1 MQKMSREENVV
12 LIKSRAKFC
21 VSYATFS
28 LRDSFFVFAQL
39 LMCMTFSRIIL
50 LYDLFLPEILKTKGT
65 AAWGMHDK
73 FQTNVEV
80 GVNSCQDTKKF
91 LNYLYN

>member
-1 MQKMSREENVV
+1 MSREENVV

-28 LRDSFFVFAQL
+28 SRDFSFFVFARL
-39 LMCMTFSRIIL
+39 LLCVTFSRIIL
-50 LYDLFLPEILKTKGT
+50 LHDFFLPEIFKTDGT
-65 AAWGMHDK
+65 LAWGMSDK

-91 LNYLYN
+91 LNSLCN